1 MNGKIKLREM
11 TGNDCQLISTAFTA
25 QGWDKPVEQYSG
37 YFREQNEGKRVV
49 LIAEH
54 NGEFAGYATIV
65 WETKYDA
72 FRNKGIPEIK
82 DLNVLIKHRRK
93 GIATMLMDEAEKRI
107 SKRSKYSGLGVGL
120 YNDYGNAQ
128 IMYVKRGYIPDG
140 KGICYNDRE
149 LEPGQDVKLDDDLC
163 LMMIKELQ
171 IKFSKE
177 LILSFP
183 T

>member
-1 MNGKIKLREM
+1 MGQDITIRDMVE
-11 TGNDCQLISTAFTA
+11 TDCQLISSGFAA
-25 QGWDKPVEQYSG
+25 QDWDKMVGIYVD
-37 YFREQNEGKRVV
+37 YFREQKEGKREVI
-49 LIAEH
+49 IAVFK
-54 NGEFAGYATIV
+54 GGFAGYLTIV

-82 DLNVLIKHRRK
+82 DLNVLKKYQRQ
-93 GIATMLMDEAEKRI
+93 GIASKLMDEAEKRI

-149 LEPGQDVKLDDDLC
+149 LEPGQNVKLDDDLC
-163 LMMIKELQ
+163 LMMIKEL
-171 IKFSKE
+171 
-177 LILSFP
+177 
-183 T
+183 